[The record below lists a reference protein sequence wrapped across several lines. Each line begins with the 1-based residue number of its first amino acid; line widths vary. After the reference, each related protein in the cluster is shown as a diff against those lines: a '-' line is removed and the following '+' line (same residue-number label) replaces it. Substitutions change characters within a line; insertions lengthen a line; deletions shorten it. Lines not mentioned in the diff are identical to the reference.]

1 MSKISKYQSI
11 VTEEFVFEDEKFPL
25 AVKQLCG
32 KGSPGWHQHERFHEI
47 VLIVSGSATH
57 VYGEKSYK
65 LESQELLIIEPGMY
79 HDYQDCEFDYYNL
92 LVDFN
97 KLKLPLFDLPHTPG
111 FQKLFVLS
119 PNSHRN
125 SKGKVLRNILNAEQF
140 AKAIE
145 ILKKMHDY
153 QSRKEIGYQWAMVS
167 LFQSFLF
174 LICKSFSQLTD
185 DDRIQ
190 PSEIGELVG
199 WITKHC
205 EKDWSVEKMCKAC
218 RKSRPTLFR
227 EFKKFYGIAPLQF
240 LTNQRM
246 HKACALLKESNMS
259 MEEISNACGF
269 ESSTYFST
277 IFKKNMKTTP
287 LNYRKNAKKNS
298 TEITAFSW

>member
-1 MSKISKYQSI
+1 
-11 VTEEFVFEDEKFPL
+11 
-25 AVKQLCG
+25 
-32 KGSPGWHQHERFHEI
+32 
-47 VLIVSGSATH
+47 
-57 VYGEKSYK
+57 
-65 LESQELLIIEPGMY
+65 
-79 HDYQDCEFDYYNL
+79 
-92 LVDFN
+92 
-97 KLKLPLFDLPHTPG
+97 
-111 FQKLFVLS
+111 
-119 PNSHRN
+119 
-125 SKGKVLRNILNAEQF
+125 
-140 AKAIE
+140 
-145 ILKKMHDY
+145 
-153 QSRKEIGYQWAMVS
+153 VS

-190 PSEIGELVG
+190 PSELGELVG

-287 LNYRKNAKKNS
+287 LNYRKNAKKQHPYQATDCS
-298 TEITAFSW
+298 CCFIFYLQHDSFTGELVPIFFHLAHPSYKIKRHLQ